1 MWSFLMKVVVNA
13 VAVWVASLIVPGVH
27 VGGGDTTKT
36 VVTLLVVGV
45 LFGLVNAIIKPVV
58 RFFAFPFY
66 ILTLGLLAFVVN
78 AAMLEIVAWVSGRL
92 DIAFSIDR
100 FFWSV
105 ILAAIVVSIV
115 SLLLHV
121 VLPDGDRDDD

>member
-1 MWSFLMKVVVNA
+1 MKIVINA

-27 VGGGDTTKT
+27 VGGGDTGRT
-36 VVTLLVVGV
+36 VVTLLVVGL

-58 RFFAFPFY
+58 KFFAFPFY

-78 AAMLEIVAWVSGRL
+78 AAMLELAAWLSGKL

-100 FFWSV
+100 FFWSA

-115 SLLLHV
+115 SLLLNV
-121 VLPDGDRDDD
+121 VLPDGDKDDD